1 MIWRNALAFKT
12 SQKPVGLSKKP
23 HIKWTDLRENLTG
36 CLFILPAFIIIGLF
50 GLFPIGFSA
59 YVSLHQWRINPGNFL
74 GLDNYNRALGNLAY
88 VAFFWLAAILLFLA
102 IRAYRNLT
110 KSARDKGETPFLWT
124 LPGLV
129 TALGIAA
136 FVRFIVLLLPEIL
149 GIANKVRGM
158 VRTQELFVQLLGEAW
173 RTPAVQAAL
182 RFSFLILAVGFI
194 LAYLVNRFLARG
206 PHSSA
211 NYPTWILIFIYLG
224 SGTILGWFNWTEIQK
239 VYALAL
245 ETGEPIEIWAEVIT
259 ISTGFLLLFASWR
272 IWKSAAHRDSN
283 VSVILRIAAAAVLA
297 VGAWTLIA
305 ELPRAVQAGDADW
318 WQGLRVTVFYSIG
331 TVPFQL
337 AISLILATLLF
348 QEIRGKSLYRLIYFL
363 PYITPAVATAA
374 IFRVF
379 FSSRPN
385 APINSLLSAVGAESL
400 MWLDE
405 PKGVFQILLGND
417 VELGAWLAGPSL
429 ALLVIIIFNIWS
441 YVGYDTVIFLAGLGG
456 IPGELYEAASI
467 DGANRWDQFR
477 HVTLPLLSPTTYFL
491 TLLAVIGTFKAFN
504 HVWVL
509 RSAAALGT
517 TDTASI
523 IIFTEFN
530 RNTRYGYAASLAF
543 VLLGVI
549 LILTIINN
557 KIAEERVFYG

>member
-1 MIWRNALAFKT
+1 MRWLNI
-12 SQKPVGLSKKP
+12 
-23 HIKWTDLRENLTG
+23 RENLTG
-36 CLFILPAFIIIGLF
+36 CIFVLPAFVIIGVF
-50 GLFPIGFSA
+50 GLFPIGFSV
-59 YVSLHQWRINPGNFL
+59 YVSLHRWRINPGPFV
-74 GLDNYNRALGNLAY
+74 GLNNYARALGNLAY
-88 VAFFWLAAILLFLA
+88 IAFFWIAVIFIYLAVRSYL
-102 IRAYRNLT
+102 NLI
-110 KSARDKGETPFLWT
+110 KSSKEQAENPWIWT

-129 TALGIAA
+129 TTLGIGV
-136 FVRFIVLLLPEIL
+136 FVYFIVLLLPEVL

-173 RTPAVQAAL
+173 RTPAVQSAL
-182 RFSFLILAVGFI
+182 RLSLLILAVGII
-194 LAYLVNRFLARG
+194 LAYLVNRFL
-206 PHSSA
+206 SA
-211 NYPTWILIFIYLG
+211 GYQSTAHYNSWITIFILLG
-224 SGTILGWFNWTEIQK
+224 CGLILGWFNWVEIQR
-239 VYALAL
+239 VYSEAL
-245 ETGEPIEIWAEVIT
+245 ETGETVEIWAQVVT
-259 ISTGFLLLFASWR
+259 ISAGFILLFSSWL
-272 IWKSAAHRDSN
+272 IWRSAAHRESN

-297 VGAWTLIA
+297 VGAWTLIG
-305 ELPRAVQAGDADW
+305 ELPRVVQAGDADW
-318 WQGLRVTVFYSIG
+318 WQGLRVTVFYSAG

-337 AISLILATLLF
+337 GISLVLATLLF

-374 IFRVF
+374 VFRTF

-385 APINSLLSAVGAESL
+385 APINSLLRLVGAKPL

-405 PKGVFQILLGND
+405 PESI
-417 VELGAWLAGPSL
+417 VELILGPNVDLSGWLAGPSL
-429 ALLVIIIFNIWS
+429 ALIVIIIFNIWS

-456 IPGELYEAASI
+456 IPSELYEAAAI
-467 DGANRWDQFR
+467 DGASRWDQFR

-523 IIFTEFN
+523 VIFTEFN

-549 LILTIINN
+549 LLLTIINN
-557 KIAEERVFYG
+557 RVAEERVFYG